1 MNQPASGRPQ
11 LESIARI
18 EAAIN
23 MRPDRSQTSTGPVE
37 ADAFVQYAEAPSL
50 ANAYGDMIDSC
61 QTRIVMAALRVINL

>member
-1 MNQPASGRPQ
+1 MPRLVTIG
-11 LESIARI
+11 RI